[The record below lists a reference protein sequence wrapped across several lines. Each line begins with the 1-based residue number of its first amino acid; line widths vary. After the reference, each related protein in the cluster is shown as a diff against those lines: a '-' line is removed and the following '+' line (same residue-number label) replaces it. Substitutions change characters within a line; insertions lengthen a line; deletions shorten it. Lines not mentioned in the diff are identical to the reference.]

1 MAAATA
7 AAIASMIAIRDTS
20 LETQALPL
28 ETQAPLDGGGR
39 FAAPALPD
47 ASTGGTAPALADHE
61 PTRSDGHTD
70 SALTSESVE
79 QVLAEAPHERRDLVL
94 SELLAHLVS
103 SDAPAAARIAEREED
118 SYMREAALRVVAQS
132 WARSD
137 PVAAINWAASL
148 GDQDERDAALANAAL
163 ELAISQPQLALQALG
178 RRSAPP
184 SPDSTLAGVVQQWAS
199 TNFTAA
205 YAWVE
210 AQPSGPDR
218 DAVLARLVFAR
229 AEQHPADAARIAN
242 IAFSADA
249 SRLDAIASIAL
260 RWGAQDPMAVR
271 EWALALDT
279 EAQRRVRTEF
289 AALGQ

>member
-7 AAIASMIAIRDTS
+7 AAIASIIAI
-20 LETQALPL
+20 LGMPP
-28 ETQAPLDGGGR
+28 ETQAPLEGVGR
-39 FAAPALPD
+39 VSAPTLREGATL
-47 ASTGGTAPALADHE
+47 ATAREHE
-61 PTRSDGHTD
+61 PTRFDGGATP
-70 SALTSESVE
+70 ALTSDSAE
-79 QVLAEAPHERRDLVL
+79 QTLGETPWDRRDLVL
-94 SELLAHLVS
+94 SELLARLVGN
-103 SDAPAAARIAEREED
+103 DAPAAARIAELED
-118 SYMREAALRVVAQS
+118 NGYMREAALRVVAQN
-132 WARSD
+132 WTRRD
-137 PVAAINWAASL
+137 PIAAINWAASL
-148 GDQDERDAALANAAL
+148 GDQEERDAALANAAL

-199 TNFTAA
+199 NNFTTA
-205 YAWVE
+205 YAWVD

-218 DAVLARLVFAR
+218 DALLARLVFAR

-249 SRLDAIASIAL
+249 SRLDAIASIAV

-271 EWALALDT
+271 EWALTLDT
-279 EAQRRVRTEF
+279 EAQRRVWTEL